1 MKIKS
6 ILISQPDPGNEPSP
20 FKDLAEKYKV
30 KVDFRPFIEVKG
42 VDITEFRKSKVNL
55 ADYPSI
61 IFTSKNAVDHF
72 FRIAEECRYSIPDD
86 LKYFCVMENIAHYL
100 QKYVVYRKRKI
111 YFGKNSIADLLPMI
125 KKHKDDK
132 FLLPSSDI
140 LKPEIPTLLDG
151 AKIQYKRAI
160 LYKTV
165 SSDLSD
171 LRDVTY
177 DVLVFFS
184 PQGIQSLYD
193 NFPDF
198 VQNNKKIAGFGS
210 STQKAILD
218 KGLRLDIPAP
228 TPEFPSMAMALEDFL
243 KKSNKG
249 K

>member
-1 MKIKS
+1 M
-6 ILISQPDPGNEPSP
+6 ISQPDPGNEPSP

-140 LKPEIPTLLDG
+140 LKPEIPTILDG
-151 AKIQYKRAI
+151 AKIHYKRAI

>member
-20 FKDLAEKYKV
+20 FKDLAEKYKI
-30 KVDFRPFIEVKG
+30 KVDFRQFIEVKG
-42 VDITEFRKSKVNL
+42 VDITEFRRSKVNL
-55 ADYPSI
+55 AEFPSV

-86 LKYFCVMENIAHYL
+86 LKYFCVTENIALYL

-111 YFGKNSIADLLPMI
+111 YFGKNSIGDLLPMM

-132 FLLPSSDI
+132 YLLPSSDI
-140 LKPEIPTLLDG
+140 LNPEIPTILSG
-151 AKIQYKRAI
+151 AKINYTRAI

-165 SSDLSD
+165 SADLSD
-171 LRDVTY
+171 LKDVTY

-184 PQGIQSLYD
+184 PQGIQSLFD

-198 VQNNKKIAGFGS
+198 VQNDKKIAGFGS

-228 TPEFPSMAMALEDFL
+228 TPEHPSMAMALEDFI
-243 KKSNKG
+243 KKTNKG